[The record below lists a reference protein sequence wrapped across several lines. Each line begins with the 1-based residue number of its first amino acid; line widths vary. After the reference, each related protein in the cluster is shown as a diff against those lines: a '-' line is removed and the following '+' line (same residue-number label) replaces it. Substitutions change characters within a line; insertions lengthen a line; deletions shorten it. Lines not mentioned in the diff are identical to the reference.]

1 MDNLTRFTGRERE
14 RENEKKR
21 ERERRVSHI
30 AWLSVGRWELEHML
44 LLVLPSAFS
53 SSGLMTYLT
62 VLILLVFKTVM
73 AREKEMRDN
82 TSEL

>member
-1 MDNLTRFTGRERE
+1 
-14 RENEKKR
+14 
-21 ERERRVSHI
+21 
-30 AWLSVGRWELEHML
+30 ML